1 MATNKTLNT
10 LELMNGTDGCLF
22 VEVDGVNVPMLEL
35 ENYSISANFAG
46 VDRQFVGDPVSKFV
60 PTGVS
65 FTLTLTESMVR
76 DDLIINPMLESIKQG
91 KFPHYS
97 FQGMVEK
104 PDGQEQRI
112 ALNDVVPN
120 GNFGL
125 QNVTPG
131 EILSREMNFAI
142 NTVPDFISSLVATYM

>member
-22 VEVDGVNVPMLEL
+22 VEVDGVNIPMLEL

-46 VDRQFVGDPVSKFV
+46 VDRQFVGDPVTKFV
-60 PTGVS
+60 PTGIS
-65 FTLTLTESMVR
+65 FTLTLSESVVR
-76 DDLIINPMLESIKQG
+76 DDLIVAPMLAAIKNG
-91 KFPHYS
+91 KFPHYN
-97 FQGMVEK
+97 FQGKVEK

-120 GNFGL
+120 GAFGL

-131 EILSREMNFAI
+131 EIISREMNFAI
-142 NTVPDFISSLVATYM
+142 NTVPEFISSLVATYM

>member
-1 MATNKTLNT
+1 MSTKKTLNT
-10 LELMNGTDGCLF
+10 MELMNGTDGCLF
-22 VEVDGVNVPMLEL
+22 VEVDGVNIPMLEL
-35 ENYSISANFAG
+35 ENYAISATFAG
-46 VDRQFVGDPVSKFV
+46 VDRQFVGDPVQKFV
-60 PTGVS
+60 TTGIS
-65 FTLTLTESMVR
+65 FSLTLTESVVR
-76 DDLIINPMLESIKQG
+76 DDLLIEPMLAMIKKG
-91 KFPHYS
+91 KFPHYN
-97 FQGMVEK
+97 FQGKVEK

-142 NTVPDFISSLVATYM
+142 NTVPEFISSLVATYM

>member
-1 MATNKTLNT
+1 MKKTLDT
-10 LELMNGTDGCLF
+10 RELMNGTDGCLF
-22 VEVDGVNVPMLEL
+22 VERNGVNVPMLEL
-35 ENYSISANFAG
+35 ENYSIAANFAG
-46 VDRQFVGDPVSKFV
+46 ADRQFVGDPTIKFV

-65 FTLTLTESMVR
+65 YTLTLTESVVR
-76 DDLIINPMLESIKQG
+76 DDLIINPVMEAVKNG
-91 KFPHYS
+91 KFPHFN
-97 FQGMVEK
+97 FQGKVEK

-131 EILSREMNFAI
+131 EILNREMNFSV
-142 NTVPDFISSLVATYM
+142 NTVPDFISSLAATYM

>member
-1 MATNKTLNT
+1 MAANKTLNT

-22 VEVDGVNVPMLEL
+22 VEVDGVNIPMLEL
-35 ENYSISANFAG
+35 ENYSISATFAG

-60 PTGVS
+60 PTGIS
-65 FTLTLTESMVR
+65 FALTLTESVVR
-76 DDLIINPMLESIKQG
+76 DDLIVEPMLASIKKG
-91 KFPHYS
+91 KFPHYN
-97 FQGMVEK
+97 FQGKVEK

-131 EILSREMNFAI
+131 EIISREMNFAI
-142 NTVPDFISSLVATYM
+142 NTVPEFISSLVATYM